1 MARSRRNVHVTSET
15 PSESSSSTS
24 PERAGYDDTDF
35 FMAQANDSQS
45 SIGVSTFREMTV
57 SPATERE
64 HRLSP
69 VSRLPPELL
78 ITIFSKLG
86 STSDLKHCMLVSKS
100 WARNS
105 VDLLWHRPLC
115 DNWKHLLNVVAS
127 VRKTDGSFA
136 YYDLVKRLNLS
147 QIHDQI
153 SDGTLQPFI
162 HCKRIERL
170 TLTNCKRLTDSGV
183 SDLIRGNRSLLAL
196 DISFLESITDHTLLT
211 VADNCVRLQGLNIT
225 GCPKVTDDSLVPVSE
240 NCRHVKRVSPRYET
254 LYIATA
260 HDCVAQAQRLLPSH

>member
-1 MARSRRNVHVTSET
+1 MARSRPALHITSET
-15 PSESSSSTS
+15 PSESSSSSS

-57 SPATERE
+57 SPSTERE

-78 ITIFSKLG
+78 IAIFSKVG
-86 STSDLKHCMLVSKS
+86 STMDLKNCMLVSKT

-115 DNWKHLLNVVAS
+115 NDWKHLLNVVAS
-127 VRKTDGSFA
+127 VRKTDGFFA
-136 YYDLVKRLNLS
+136 YFDLVKRLNLS
-147 QIHDQI
+147 QIHEQI
-153 SDGTLQPFI
+153 SDGTVQPFI

-183 SDLIRGNRSLLAL
+183 SALIKGNRSLLAL
-196 DISFLESITDHTLLT
+196 DISFLESVTDHTLLT

-225 GCPKVTDDSLVPVSE
+225 GCVKVTDDSLVPVSE
-240 NCRHVKRVSPRYET
+240 NCRHVKRVS
-254 LYIATA
+254 IADVSELCSFADHCT
-260 HDCVAQAQRLLPSH
+260 VKTQ